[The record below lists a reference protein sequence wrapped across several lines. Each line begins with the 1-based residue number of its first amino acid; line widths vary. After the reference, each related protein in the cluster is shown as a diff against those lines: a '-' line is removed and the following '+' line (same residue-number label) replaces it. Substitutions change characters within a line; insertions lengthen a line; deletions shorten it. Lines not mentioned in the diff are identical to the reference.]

1 MPESR
6 ADQSLAEIL
15 RYHLNIYNNYDLHF
29 SKEWNLQQGKGEVL
43 NGKYYCQGIFYYLK
57 YFIDCFKE
65 INALS
70 KHNYIR
76 KKEILLYAFLCV
88 KFLLYVLC
96 YMQLVELVRV

>member
-1 MPESR
+1 MPGLR

-15 RYHLNIYNNYDLHF
+15 RYHLNIYSNYDLHF
-29 SKEWNLQQGKGEVL
+29 SNDWSLQQGKGEVL

-76 KKEILLYAFLCV
+76 EKREIVICIPV
-88 KFLLYVLC
+88 C
-96 YMQLVELVRV
+96 